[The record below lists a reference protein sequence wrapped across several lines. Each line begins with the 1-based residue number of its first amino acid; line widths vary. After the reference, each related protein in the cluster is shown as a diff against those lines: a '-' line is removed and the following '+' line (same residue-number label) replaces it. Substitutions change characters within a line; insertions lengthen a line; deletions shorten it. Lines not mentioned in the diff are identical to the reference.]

1 MEQFTVNDFGHY
13 RVTVTGNGLS
23 GMQQLYAV
31 GMEKTQII
39 ARQVLCN
46 PDYNQQ
52 VLPKGEGSTLVI
64 IPTRDFPGC
73 TQEAIDE
80 IVRDQ
85 WGYKKPIAGAILSL
99 CESGETSALM
109 KKMSVQYIAGASI
122 PIADSASLSNVLGLS
137 FPSETSE
144 TVLLDAFYTTPHRK
158 WDNKGALVYAIP

>member
-13 RVTVTGNGLS
+13 MATVRGSGLS
-23 GMQQLYAV
+23 GVQQLYAIGV
-31 GMEKTQII
+31 EKIQII
-39 ARQVLCN
+39 ARQVLLN

-52 VLPKGEGSTLVI
+52 VLSKGEGNTLVI

-85 WGYKKPIAGAILSL
+85 WGYKKSITGAIPSL
-99 CESGETSALM
+99 CESGETPALM

-122 PIADSASLSNVLGLS
+122 PIADSAGLSNVLGLS
-137 FPSETSE
+137 FPSETRE
-144 TVLLDAFYTTPHRK
+144 TVLLNAFYATPHRK